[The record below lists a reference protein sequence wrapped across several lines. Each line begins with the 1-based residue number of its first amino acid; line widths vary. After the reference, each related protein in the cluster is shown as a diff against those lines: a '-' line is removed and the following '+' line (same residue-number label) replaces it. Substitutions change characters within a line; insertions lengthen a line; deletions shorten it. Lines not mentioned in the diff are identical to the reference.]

1 MNILDA
7 ILLGILQG
15 ITEFLPVSSSGH
27 LVILEAIL
35 KVQKTP
41 SILFEA
47 SLHLGTLIAIII
59 LFWKKIDEIIKFI
72 FGGFNQQL
80 KIKSDKNLFLR
91 YYQDDPIAR
100 LLILIIISNIAT
112 VIIGLGFED
121 IFRKMFGSVK
131 WVGVML
137 LITGCILLL
146 TKMAKSDSITLENL
160 RVEHALIIGI
170 AQGIAVAPGIS
181 RSGATIATALLIGIA
196 RPDAAIFS
204 FLISIPAIIGANFKE
219 ILSQGVELSYGWL
232 PILSGLLISFITG
245 FIALKFLINIVNR
258 GKLYYFAFYCWI
270 VGIGAI
276 ISSIYG
282 NRIIIIINFI
292 VGQ

>member
-1 MNILDA
+1 LNILDA

-204 FLISIPAIIGANFKE
+204 FLISIPAIIGAEFRE
-219 ILSQGVELSYGWL
+219 ILLQGVELSYGWL

-276 ISSIYG
+276 IL
-282 NRIIIIINFI
+282 
-292 VGQ
+292 

>member
-1 MNILDA
+1 LNILDA

-276 ISSIYG
+276 IL
-282 NRIIIIINFI
+282 
-292 VGQ
+292 

>member
-1 MNILDA
+1 LNILDA

-15 ITEFLPVSSSGH
+15 FTEFLPVSSSGH
-27 LVILEAIL
+27 LVILESIL

-41 SILFEA
+41 SVLFEA
-47 SLHLGTLIAIII
+47 SLHLGTLIAVII
-59 LFWKKIDEIIKFI
+59 LFWKKIDEILKFI
-72 FGGFNQQL
+72 LGGFKQQL

-100 LLILIIISNIAT
+100 LLILIIIANIAT

-160 RVEHALIIGI
+160 RVEYALIIGI

-204 FLISIPAIIGANFKE
+204 FLIAIPAIVGAEFKE

-232 PILSGLLISFITG
+232 PILSGSLISFITG
-245 FIALKFLINIVNR
+245 LIALKFLINIVNR

-270 VGIGAI
+270 VGILAI
-276 ISSIYG
+276 IL
-282 NRIIIIINFI
+282 
-292 VGQ
+292 